1 MLYNSFLDLISK
13 GGYTVLVLVLCSILS
28 LKVIIE
34 KAILFKGLSDKVLD
48 DFKNKVHSS
57 LQAND
62 KKEALFYCK
71 AYSFS
76 WLFFNIKTPL
86 TSVYKYVLENSSMP
100 SEALT
105 ERAFARLDKEVIKME
120 KGLGILATLGSI
132 SPFIGLFGTVIGIIR
147 SFEALALNEAS
158 GYLNVMAGIA
168 EALVSTAAGLLVAV
182 PAVMFYNYF
191 MRKMKSSMPLLEES
205 IHDLIYMLRKDEK
218 EYRNASLQDR

>member
-1 MLYNSFLDLISK
+1 MLYNSLLDLLSK
-13 GGYTVLVLVLCSILS
+13 GGYTVLVLVLCSVLS

-34 KAILFKGLSDKVLD
+34 KAVLFKGLSDKVID
-48 DFKNKVHSS
+48 DFKAKINTS
-57 LQAND
+57 LQAGD

-71 AYSFS
+71 TYSFN
-76 WLFFNIKTPL
+76 WMFFNIKTPL
-86 TSVYKYVLENSSMP
+86 AQVFKYILEHTGM
-100 SEALT
+100 SEDLLL
-105 ERAFARLDKEVIKME
+105 ERSFAKLDKEIIKME

-158 GYLNVMAGIA
+158 GYLNVMSGIA

-191 MRKMKSSMPLLEES
+191 MRKIKSSMPTFEEA
-205 IHDLIYMLRKDEK
+205 IHDLVYALRKNDREVK
-218 EYRNASLQDR
+218 NASLQDR

>member
-1 MLYNSFLDLISK
+1 MLYNSLLDLFSK
-13 GGYTVLVLVLCSILS
+13 GGYTVLVLILCSILS

-34 KAILFKGLSDKVLD
+34 KAVLFKGITDKVLD
-48 DFKNKVHSS
+48 DFKAKINSS
-57 LQAND
+57 LQAGD

-71 AYSFS
+71 AYSWN

-86 TSVYKYVLENSSMP
+86 APVYKYILEHAGMA
-100 SEALT
+100 EDLLL
-105 ERAFARLDKEVIKME
+105 ERSFAKLDKEVIKIE

-191 MRKMKSSMPLLEES
+191 MRRIKSGMPTFEES
-205 IHDLIYMLRKDEK
+205 IHDLVYALSKNEREVK
-218 EYRNASLQDR
+218 NASLQDR